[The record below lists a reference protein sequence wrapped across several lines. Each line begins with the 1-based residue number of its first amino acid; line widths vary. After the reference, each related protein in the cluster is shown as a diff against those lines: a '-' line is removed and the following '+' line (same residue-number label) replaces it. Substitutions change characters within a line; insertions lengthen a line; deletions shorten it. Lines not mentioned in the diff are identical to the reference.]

1 MQPLHMRL
9 KYYKVI
15 TTFIFFNTL
24 LKYDVHT
31 YRKMYISLESDELP
45 HKLNTSL
52 QQVPRSKKHNILST
66 SKASLTLPLVLH
78 TSVLY
83 VNNTGVCVSF
93 GLDHLAPR
101 IREIRGCCYM

>member
-24 LKYDVHT
+24 LKYNVHT
-31 YRKMYISLESDELP
+31 YRKMYISLVSDELP

-66 SKASLTLPLVLH
+66 SKAPLTLPLVLH

-83 VNNTGVCVSF
+83 VNKMGVCVSF
-93 GLDHLAPR
+93 VPGPF
-101 IREIRGCCYM
+101 GSTYS